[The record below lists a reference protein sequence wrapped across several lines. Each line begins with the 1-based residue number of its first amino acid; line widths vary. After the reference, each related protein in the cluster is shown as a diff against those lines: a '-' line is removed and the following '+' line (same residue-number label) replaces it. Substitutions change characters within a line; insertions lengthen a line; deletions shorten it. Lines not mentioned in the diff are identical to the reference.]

1 MSRTNP
7 AASAVA
13 RPALVGAI
21 QGDQTMTRN
30 TFRVV
35 RTPMIALI
43 LAGGILGALAPEAL
57 GQEGRRRRRAEED
70 ARPVELTPEQVGL
83 LNKVANDRKLN
94 VDDLVAA
101 AKTFMPSGRH
111 DEYVL
116 FSSGGQSGQVF
127 AIGVPSMRLLRSIAV
142 FTPEPW
148 QGYGYAGDQDRVHRE
163 LAIGGKPVLWGD
175 THHPALSETAG
186 DYDGQFLFI
195 GDKANAR
202 LGVIDLRDWET
213 KQIVKNP
220 LTISDHGAAFVTPNT
235 EYVVEGGQYATVLG
249 YGYAPPE
256 KYKELYRGMVTL
268 WKFDRAKGRIDEA
281 NSFALE
287 LPPYWQDL
295 ADAGKLASDGYF
307 FINSFNAEMAT
318 GGIEKGQPP
327 FEAGASK
334 RDMDYLHIIDWKKAE
349 AAFKAGKTKKINGF
363 PVLML
368 ETSVAEGLLYLAP
381 EPKSPH
387 GVDVTPDGEFMVVAG
402 KLDPHVTV
410 YSIAKVKAAIA
421 GKKYSGSDEYG
432 VPVLDFDA
440 VKEAQVELGLGPLH
454 TQFDDKGY
462 AYTSLFLD
470 SAVARWS
477 LGGSFAKLHS
487 EQPWKLVHKTPVQY
501 NIGHLC
507 AAEGDTVKPD
517 GRFLISMSKWSVDRF
532 LPTGPLLPQNFQ
544 LLDINAPGTTM
555 PVIYDSP
562 IGVGEPHY
570 CQMIKADKLRSWT
583 VYPEVGWNSHTQA
596 LDPNAPKQGQE
607 GVTRDGHKVLVKM
620 TAVRSHFTPEHVE
633 VNEGDVV
640 TWRVTAVETAQD
652 ATHGFCIGAY
662 NINLSLEPGEFDEFT
677 FVADKPG
684 TYPFY
689 CTEFC
694 SALHLEMMG
703 YLHVKPKAGVGATP
717 APAGDAIAA
726 TASGR

>member
-1 MSRTNP
+1 MNSLARPSLARTLLL
-7 AASAVA
+7 AAVA
-13 RPALVGAI
+13 TGPL
-21 QGDQTMTRN
+21 
-30 TFRVV
+30 
-35 RTPMIALI
+35 
-43 LAGGILGALAPEAL
+43 LAGLSTEALA
-57 GQEGRRRRRAEED
+57 QEGRRRRGAQQEVK
-70 ARPVELTPEQVGL
+70 PVELTPEQVAML
-83 LNKVANDRKLN
+83 TKIANERKLN

-101 AKTFMPSGRH
+101 AKTFTPSGRF
-111 DEYVL
+111 DDYVL

-142 FTPEPW
+142 FTPESW
-148 QGYGYAGDQDRVHRE
+148 QGYGF
-163 LAIGGKPVLWGD
+163 GGKDDPVLKSLEIKDTPVLWGD
-175 THHPALSETAG
+175 THHPALSETKG

-235 EYVVEGGQYATVLG
+235 DYVIEGGQYATVLG

-256 KYKELYRGMVTL
+256 EYKKSYRGMVTM
-268 WKFDRAKGRIDEA
+268 WKFDRQKGRIDTA

-295 ADAGKLASDGYF
+295 ADAGKNASDGFF
-307 FINSFNAEMAT
+307 FINSFNVEMAT
-318 GGIEKGQPP
+318 GGAEKGNPP

-349 AAFKAGKTKKINGF
+349 AAFKAGKAKKINDF

-368 ETSVAEGLLYLAP
+368 ETSIADGILYFAP

-387 GVDVTPDGEFMVVAG
+387 GVDVTPNGQYMIVAG

-410 YSIAKVKAAIA
+410 YSIDKIKAAIA
-421 GKKYSGSDEYG
+421 AKKFSSSDEFG
-432 VPVLDFDA
+432 VPVLEFDA

-470 SAVARWS
+470 SAVARWT
-477 LGGSFAKLHS
+477 LGGEYATLHP

-507 AAEGDTVKPD
+507 AAEGDTVSPD
-517 GRFLISMSKWSVDRF
+517 GKHLISMSKWSVDRF

-544 LLDINAPGTTM
+544 LLDITQTGTTM
-555 PVIYDSP
+555 PVIYDLP

-570 CQMIKADKLRSWT
+570 CQMIKADKLQSWK
-583 VYPEVGWNSHTQA
+583 VYPEVGWNPHKQQ
-596 LDPNAPKQGQE
+596 LDPNAPKKGDE
-607 GVTRDGHKVLVKM
+607 GVTREGNKVLVKM
-620 TAVRSHFTPEHVE
+620 TAVRSHFLPEHVE
-633 VNEGDVV
+633 VNEGDEV
-640 TWRVTAVETAQD
+640 TWRITAMETAQD

-662 NINLSLEPGEFDEFT
+662 NINLSLEPGEYTEVRFI
-677 FVADKPG
+677 ADKSG

-703 YLHVKPKAGVGATP
+703 YLHVKPKAGAA
-717 APAGDAIAA
+717 APAQPDTT
-726 TASGR
+726 TASK

>member
-1 MSRTNP
+1 MNRGSNRSWNCLL
-7 AASAVA
+7 AASLAAV
-13 RPALVGAI
+13 
-21 QGDQTMTRN
+21 TM
-30 TFRVV
+30 
-35 RTPMIALI
+35 
-43 LAGGILGALAPEAL
+43 LASIVPDALAQ
-57 GQEGRRRRRAEED
+57 QEGRRRRRSADE
-70 ARPVELTPEQVGL
+70 AKPIELTPEQVGQL
-83 LNKVANDRKLN
+83 TTIANERKLN

-111 DEYVL
+111 DDYVL
-116 FSSGGQSGQVF
+116 FSSGGQSGQIF

-142 FTPEPW
+142 FTPESW
-148 QGYGYAGDQDRVHRE
+148 QGYGYAGDDD
-163 LAIGGKPVLWGD
+163 PVLESMKINGKLVAWGD
-175 THHPALSETAG
+175 THHPALSETEG

-202 LGVIDLRDWET
+202 VGVIDLRDWET

-235 EYVVEGGQYATVLG
+235 DYVIEGGQYATVLG
-249 YGYAPPE
+249 YGYAPPADYQ
-256 KYKELYRGMVTL
+256 KSYRGMVTL
-268 WKFDRAKGRIDEA
+268 WKFDRTKGRIDMA

-295 ADAGKLASDGYF
+295 ADAGKMASDGFF

-318 GGIEKGQPP
+318 GSVNPGDPP

-349 AAFKAGKTKKINGF
+349 AAFKAGKATMINDF
-363 PVLML
+363 AVLTL
-368 ETSVAEGLLYLAP
+368 DVSVAEGLLHFAP

-387 GVDVTPDGEFMVVAG
+387 GVDVTPNGQYIVVAG

-410 YSIAKVKAAIA
+410 YSIDRIKAAIA
-421 GKKYSGSDEYG
+421 EKKYSTKDEFG

-440 VKEAQVELGLGPLH
+440 VMEAQVELGLGPLH
-454 TQFDDKGY
+454 TQFDNKGY

-470 SAVARWS
+470 SAVARWT
-477 LGGSFAKLHS
+477 LGGEYDQLNDD
-487 EQPWKLVHKTPVQY
+487 QPWKLVQKTPVQY

-507 AAEGDTVKPD
+507 AAEGDTVSPD
-517 GRFLISMSKWSVDRF
+517 GNYLISMSKWSVDRF
-532 LPTGPLLPQNFQ
+532 LVTGPLLPQNFQ
-544 LLDINAPGTTM
+544 LLDILQPGTSM

-570 CQMIKADKLRSWT
+570 CQMIKADKLQSWK
-583 VYPEVGWNSHTQA
+583 VYPQVGWNPHKQE
-596 LDPNAPKQGQE
+596 LDPASPKKGEE
-607 GVTRDGHKVLVKM
+607 GIQRDGTNVLVNM
-620 TAVRSHFTPEHVE
+620 TAVRSHFVPEHVE
-633 VNEGDVV
+633 INEGDTV
-640 TWRVTAVETAQD
+640 TWRITATETAQD
-652 ATHGFCIGAY
+652 ATHGFCIGGY
-662 NINLSLEPGEFDEFT
+662 NINLSLEPGEFAQFKFT
-677 FVADKPG
+677 ADKPG

-703 YLHVKPKAGVGATP
+703 YLHVKPKT
-717 APAGDAIAA
+717 AA
-726 TASGR
+726 TAGDMAAQPASQ

>member
-1 MSRTNP
+1 MTRGANK
-7 AASAVA
+7 AGARSAWKL
-13 RPALVGAI
+13 ALVGGLAL
-21 QGDQTMTRN
+21 TM
-30 TFRVV
+30 
-35 RTPMIALI
+35 
-43 LAGGILGALAPEAL
+43 LAPEAWA
-57 GQEGRRRRRAEED
+57 QQPGRRRRGGGAE
-70 ARPVELTPEQVGL
+70 AAPIELTAEQTAQL
-83 LNKVANDRKLN
+83 TRIANDRKLN
-94 VDDLVAA
+94 FDDLLAA

-142 FTPEPW
+142 FTPESW
-148 QGYGYAGDQDRVHRE
+148 QGYGFAGDHDPVRE
-163 LAIGGKPVLWGD
+163 RLQINGRDVQWGD
-175 THHPALSETAG
+175 THHPALSETKG

-220 LTISDHGAAFVTPNT
+220 LTVSDHGAAFVTPNT
-235 EYVVEGGQYATVLG
+235 DYVIEGGQYATVLG

-256 KYKELYRGMVTL
+256 EYKKSYRGMVTM
-268 WKFDRAKGRIDEA
+268 WKFDRLRGRIDESQ
-281 NSFALE
+281 SFALE

-295 ADAGKLASDGYF
+295 ADAGKVTSDGWF
-307 FINSFNAEMAT
+307 FVNSFNSEMAT
-318 GGIEKGQPP
+318 GGIEDGNPP

-334 RDMDYLHIIDWKKAE
+334 RDMDYLHIINWKKAE
-349 AAFKAGKTKKINGF
+349 AAFKAGKAEMINGF
-363 PVLML
+363 PVLRL
-368 ETSVAEGLLYLAP
+368 STLASEGIMYFAP

-387 GVDVTPDGEFMVVAG
+387 GVDVTPNGQYMVVAG

-410 YSIAKVKAAIA
+410 YSIEKIKKAIA
-421 GKKYSGSDEYG
+421 DKAFSGTDEYG
-432 VPVLDFDA
+432 ISVLNFDA
-440 VKEAQVELGLGPLH
+440 VVEAQVELGLGPLH

-470 SAVARWS
+470 SAVARWT
-477 LGGSFAKLHS
+477 LVGEYDALNDDR
-487 EQPWKLVHKTPVQY
+487 PWKLVQKTSVQY

-507 AAEGDTVKPD
+507 AAEGDTVSPD
-517 GRFLISMSKWSVDRF
+517 GNFLISMSKWSVDRF

-544 LLDINAPGTTM
+544 LLDILQPGTLM

-570 CQMIKADKLRSWT
+570 CQMIKADKLQTWT
-583 VYPEVGWNSHTQA
+583 VYPEVGWDPHTQA
-596 LDPNAPKQGQE
+596 LSPQAPKNGQE
-607 GVTRDGHKVLVKM
+607 GVARSGSQVTVNM
-620 TAVRSHFTPEHVE
+620 TAVRSHFLPEHVE
-633 VNEGDVV
+633 VNEGDTV
-640 TWRVTAVETAQD
+640 TWRITAVETAQD
-652 ATHGFCIGAY
+652 ATHGFCIGGY
-662 NINLSLEPGEFDEFT
+662 NINLSLEPGEFTEFT
-677 FVADKPG
+677 FVADRPG

-703 YLHVKPKAGVGATP
+703 YFHVKPKNAGAQ
-717 APAGDAIAA
+717 APSADAV
-726 TASGR
+726 ASSTK

>member
-1 MSRTNP
+1 MTRSSPFHKTAVAVVTALLAGVVVDGLVP
-7 AASAVA
+7 VASA
-13 RPALVGAI
+13 
-21 QGDQTMTRN
+21 QQSD
-30 TFRVV
+30 
-35 RTPMIALI
+35 
-43 LAGGILGALAPEAL
+43 
-57 GQEGRRRRRAEED
+57 RRRRREAETD
-70 ARPVELTPEQVGL
+70 KPVALTPDQVAAL
-83 LNKVANDRKLN
+83 TKIANDRKLN
-94 VDDLVAA
+94 VDDLLAA

-142 FTPEPW
+142 FTPESW
-148 QGYGYAGDQDRVHRE
+148 QGYGFAGDADPVLEQ
-163 LAIGGKPVLWGD
+163 LKINGKPVLWGD

-202 LGVIDLRDWET
+202 LAVIDLRDWET

-220 LTISDHGAAFVTPNT
+220 LTISDHGAAFVTPDT
-235 EYVVEGGQYATVLG
+235 EYVIEGGQYATVLG

-256 KYKELYRGMVTL
+256 KYKESYRGMVTL
-268 WKFDRAKGRIDEA
+268 WKFDRTKGRVDVD

-295 ADAGKLASDGYF
+295 ADAGKLASNGYF
-307 FINSFNAEMAT
+307 FINSFNVEMAT
-318 GGIEKGQPP
+318 GGVEKGNPP

-334 RDMDYLHIIDWKKAE
+334 RDTDYLHIVDWKKAE
-349 AAFKAGKTKKINGF
+349 AAFKAGKLEKINGF
-363 PVLML
+363 PVITLK
-368 ETSVAEGLLYLAP
+368 TSVAEGILHFAP

-387 GVDVTPDGEFMVVAG
+387 GVDVTPDGKFMVVAG

-410 YSIAKVKAAIA
+410 YSIERIKAAIES
-421 GKKYSGSDEYG
+421 KRYSSTDEYG
-432 VPVLDFDA
+432 VPVLEFDA

-454 TQFDDKGY
+454 TQFDNKGY

-477 LGGSFAKLHS
+477 LGGDFAKLHG

-507 AAEGDTVKPD
+507 AAEGDTVSPD
-517 GRFLISMSKWSVDRF
+517 GNHLISMSKWSVDRF

-544 LLDINAPGTTM
+544 LLDITAPGTAM

-570 CQMIKADKLRSWT
+570 CQMIKADKLKTWK
-583 VYPEVGWNSHTQA
+583 VYPEVGWNPHKQA
-596 LDPNAPKQGQE
+596 VDPNAPKKGDE
-607 GVTRDGHKVLVKM
+607 GVTREGNKVLVKM
-620 TAVRSHFTPEHVE
+620 SAVRSHFKPEHVE
-633 VNEGDVV
+633 VNEGDEV
-640 TWRVTAVETAQD
+640 TWRIVATETTQD
-652 ATHGFCIGAY
+652 ATHGFCIGGY
-662 NINLSLEPGEFDEFT
+662 NVNLSLEPGEYTEFK
-677 FVADKPG
+677 FVADRAG

-703 YLHVKPKAGVGATP
+703 YLHVKPRASA
-717 APAGDAIAA
+717 DAK
-726 TASGR
+726 

>member
-1 MSRTNP
+1 MKTKDHHPR
-7 AASAVA
+7 
-13 RPALVGAI
+13 
-21 QGDQTMTRN
+21 
-30 TFRVV
+30 V
-35 RTPMIALI
+35 RTLLTVLATAGAMLACTALE
-43 LAGGILGALAPEAL
+43 AGA
-57 GQEGRRRRRAEED
+57 QESRRRRRGTEE
-70 ARPVELTPEQVGL
+70 AAPVALTPEQVNQL
-83 LNKVANDRKLN
+83 TKIANDRKLN
-94 VDDLVAA
+94 VDDLLAS
-101 AKTFMPSGRH
+101 AKTYMPSGRH
-111 DEYVL
+111 DDYVL
-116 FSSGGQSGQVF
+116 FSSGGQSGQIF

-142 FTPEPW
+142 FTPESW
-148 QGYGYAGDQDRVHRE
+148 QGYGFAGDKDPVLE
-163 LAIGGKPVLWGD
+163 SLKINGKPVNWGD
-175 THHPALSETAG
+175 THHPALSETKG

-235 EYVVEGGQYATVLG
+235 DYVIEGGQYATVLG

-256 KYKELYRGMVTL
+256 EYKKMYRGMVTM
-268 WKFDRAKGRIDEA
+268 WKFDRTAGRIDTA

-295 ADAGKLASDGYF
+295 ADAGKLASDGFF
-307 FINSFNAEMAT
+307 FINSFNSEMAV
-318 GGIEKGQPP
+318 GGIEKGNPP

-349 AAFKAGKTKKINGF
+349 SAFKAGKAKKINDF

-368 ETSVAEGLLYLAP
+368 DTLVAEGILHFAP

-387 GVDVTPDGEFMVVAG
+387 GVDVTPNGQYMVVAG
-402 KLDPHVTV
+402 KLDPHVTI
-410 YSIAKVKAAIA
+410 YSIEKIKSAIA
-421 GKKYSGSDEYG
+421 SKTHSGTDEYG

-440 VKEAQVELGLGPLH
+440 VMEAQVELGLGPLH

-470 SAVARWS
+470 SAVARWT
-477 LGGSFAKLHS
+477 LGGEYDKLNA
-487 EQPWKLVHKTPVQY
+487 EQPWKLVQKTPVQY

-507 AAEGDTVKPD
+507 AAEGDTVSPD
-517 GRFLISMSKWSVDRF
+517 GNYLISMSKWSVDRF

-544 LLDINAPGTTM
+544 LLDIVQPGTVM

-570 CQMIKADKLRSWT
+570 CQMIKADKLQTWK
-583 VYPEVGWNSHTQA
+583 VYPEIGWDAHKQRISP
-596 LDPNAPKQGQE
+596 DAPKKGDE
-607 GVTRDGHKVLVKM
+607 GVTREGNKVLVKM
-620 TAVRSHFTPEHVE
+620 TAVRSHFFPEHVE

-640 TWRVTAVETAQD
+640 TWRIVAAETAQD
-652 ATHGFCIGAY
+652 ATHGFCIGGY
-662 NINLSLEPGEFDEFT
+662 NVNLSLEPGEYTEFT
-677 FVADKPG
+677 FVADHAG

-703 YLHVKPKAGVGATP
+703 YLHVKPKAGAAAP
-717 APAGDAIAA
+717 APEATTE
-726 TASGR
+726 TASKK

>member
-1 MSRTNP
+1 MKKPRHTP
-7 AASAVA
+7 KATRKILIGVT
-13 RPALVGAI
+13 VGL
-21 QGDQTMTRN
+21 
-30 TFRVV
+30 
-35 RTPMIALI
+35 LI
-43 LAGGILGALAPEAL
+43 SFFAGQAN
-57 GQEGRRRRRAEED
+57 GQESRRRRSGGETK
-70 ARPVELTPEQVGL
+70 PVELLPEQVSAL
-83 LNKVANDRKLN
+83 TKIANERKLN

-101 AKTFMPSGRH
+101 AKTFTPSGRH

-142 FTPEPW
+142 FTPESW
-148 QGYGYAGDQDRVHRE
+148 QGYGF
-163 LAIGGKPVLWGD
+163 GGKDDHVIQSLKINGTPVLWGD
-175 THHPALSETAG
+175 THHPALSESNG

-202 LGVIDLRDWET
+202 IGVIDLRDWET
-213 KQIVKNP
+213 KQVVKNP

-235 EYVVEGGQYATVLG
+235 DYVIEGGQYATVLG
-249 YGYAPPE
+249 YGYALPSE
-256 KYKELYRGMVTL
+256 YKKSYRGMVTM

-295 ADAGKLASDGYF
+295 ADAGKNASDGF
-307 FINSFNAEMAT
+307 FFVNSFNTEMAT
-318 GGIEKGQPP
+318 GGIENGNPP

-334 RDMDYLHIIDWKKAE
+334 RDMDYLHIIDWRKAE
-349 AAFKAGKTKKINGF
+349 AAFKSGKAKKINGF
-363 PVLML
+363 PVIPLD
-368 ETSVAEGLLYLAP
+368 TSVAEGLLYFAP

-387 GVDVTPDGEFMVVAG
+387 GVDVTPNGQYMVVAG

-410 YSIAKVKAAIA
+410 YSIEKIKAAIA
-421 GKKYSGSDEYG
+421 SRKFSGNDDFG
-432 VPVLDFDA
+432 VPILDFDS

-470 SAVARWS
+470 SAVARWT
-477 LGGSFAKLHS
+477 LGGEYASMHP

-507 AAEGDTVKPD
+507 AAEGDTVSPD
-517 GRFLISMSKWSVDRF
+517 GKYLISMSKWSVDRF

-544 LLDINAPGTTM
+544 LLDISQTGTTM
-555 PVIYDSP
+555 PVIYDLP

-570 CQMIKADKLRSWT
+570 CQMIKADKLHTWK
-583 VYPEVGWNSHTQA
+583 VYPEIGWNPQTQQV
-596 LDPNAPKQGQE
+596 DPNAPKQGHE
-607 GVTRDGHKVLVKM
+607 GVIRDGNKVLVNM
-620 TAVRSHFTPEHVE
+620 TAVRSHFVPEHVE
-633 VNEGDVV
+633 VNEGDEI
-640 TWRVTAVETAQD
+640 TWRITALETAQD

-662 NINLSLEPGEFDEFT
+662 NINLSLEPGEFSEVRFI
-677 FVADKPG
+677 ADRPG

-703 YLHVKPKAGVGATP
+703 YLHVKPKEARTSARN
-717 APAGDAIAA
+717 ASDADI
-726 TASGR
+726 TTK

>member
-1 MSRTNP
+1 MRRCSSQRAFAIGAISTLL
-7 AASAVA
+7 AGVA
-13 RPALVGAI
+13 MDVLSTPALA
-21 QGDQTMTRN
+21 Q
-30 TFRVV
+30 
-35 RTPMIALI
+35 
-43 LAGGILGALAPEAL
+43 
-57 GQEGRRRRRAEED
+57 QESRRRRRGETQEI
-70 ARPVELTPEQVGL
+70 RPVELTPDQVGAL
-83 LNKVANDRKLN
+83 TRVANERQLN
-94 VDDLVAA
+94 VDDLLAA
-101 AKTFMPSGRH
+101 AKTYMPSGRH

-116 FSSGGQSGQVF
+116 FSSGGQSGQIF

-142 FTPEPW
+142 FTPESW
-148 QGYGYAGDQDRVHRE
+148 QGYGFSGEGD
-163 LAIGGKPVLWGD
+163 PVLEQMKINGKLVPWGD
-175 THHPALSETAG
+175 THHPALSETGG

-202 LGVIDLRDWET
+202 VGVIDLRDWET

-235 EYVVEGGQYATVLG
+235 DYIIEGGQYATVLG

-256 KYKELYRGMVTL
+256 QYEEMYRGMVTM
-268 WKFDRAKGRIDEA
+268 WKFDRARGRIDGA

-295 ADAGKLASDGYF
+295 ADAGKAASDGYF
-307 FINSFNAEMAT
+307 FINSFNVEMAT
-318 GGIEKGQPP
+318 GGVEKGNPP

-349 AAFKAGKTKKINGF
+349 QAFKAGKARPINGF

-368 ETSVAEGLLYLAP
+368 ETSVAEGILHLAP

-387 GVDVTPDGEFMVVAG
+387 GVDVTPNGQYMVVAG

-410 YSIAKVKAAIA
+410 YSIDRIRKTIAAKAF
-421 GKKYSGSDEYG
+421 SGDDAYG

-440 VKEAQVELGLGPLH
+440 VREAQVELGLGPLH

-470 SAVARWS
+470 SAVARWT
-477 LGGSFAKLHS
+477 LGGEYESHHP
-487 EQPWKLVHKTPVQY
+487 ERPWTLVTKTPVQY

-507 AAEGDTVKPD
+507 TAEGDTVSPD
-517 GRFLISMSKWSVDRF
+517 GRYLISMSKWSVDRF
-532 LPTGPLLPQNFQ
+532 LATGPLLPQNFQ
-544 LLDINAPGTTM
+544 LLDIEATGSAM
-555 PVIYDSP
+555 PVLFDMP

-570 CQMIKADKLRSWT
+570 CQMIRADKLKTWST
-583 VYPEVGWNSHTQA
+583 YPEVGWNPHTQS
-596 LDPNAPKQGQE
+596 LDPNAPKAGQE
-607 GVTRDGHKVLVKM
+607 GVTRDGNKVLVKM
-620 TAVRSHFTPEHVE
+620 TAIRSHFSPEHVE
-633 VNEGDVV
+633 VLEGDEV
-640 TWRVTAVETAQD
+640 TWRIVTTETTVD
-652 ATHGFCIGAY
+652 ATHGFCIGGY
-662 NINLSLEPGEFDEFT
+662 NINLSLEPGEYTEIR

-703 YLHVKPKAGVGATP
+703 YLHVKPKGMAEA
-717 APAGDAIAA
+717 APIEHEEA
-726 TASGR
+726 TASVAD